1 MMYTYKGKT
10 ALITG
15 ASSGIGEAF
24 AHELAARGMNAVVVA
39 RSEDR
44 LNKLA
49 DDLRTKHGV
58 RVEVV
63 AADLSRDGAAAA
75 LRDETEKRGLS
86 IDLLINNAGF
96 GTHGPFETLDAARDH
111 DEVTLNVTA
120 VVDLCHAYLPA
131 MVARGDGAV
140 INVASTAAF
149 QPVPYMAVYGAT
161 KAFVLSFS
169 EALWGEYRGRG
180 IRVTALCPGATETS
194 FFGVVGTEDA
204 AIGPKRTAQQVVATG
219 LHAIE
224 TGRLSAID
232 GLANTLLAQSS
243 RVAPRTLTALISRRV
258 MRPSKAR

>member
-1 MMYTYKGKT
+1 MYTYKGKT

-15 ASSGIGEAF
+15 ASSGIGETF
-24 AHELAARGMNAVVVA
+24 AHELAARGMNAVLVA

-49 DDLRTKHGV
+49 DDLRAKHAV
-58 RVEVV
+58 RAEVV
-63 AADLSRDGAAAA
+63 ATDLSHDGAAVA
-75 LRDETEKRGLS
+75 LHAETEKRGLS

-111 DEVTLNVTA
+111 DEVMLNVAA

-180 IRVTALCPGATETS
+180 IHVTALCPGPTETP

-204 AIGPKRTAQQVVATG
+204 AIGSKRTSRQVVVTG
-219 LHAIE
+219 LHALE

-243 RVAPRTLTALISRRV
+243 RVAPRTLIALISRQV
-258 MRPSKAR
+258 MRPGKAR